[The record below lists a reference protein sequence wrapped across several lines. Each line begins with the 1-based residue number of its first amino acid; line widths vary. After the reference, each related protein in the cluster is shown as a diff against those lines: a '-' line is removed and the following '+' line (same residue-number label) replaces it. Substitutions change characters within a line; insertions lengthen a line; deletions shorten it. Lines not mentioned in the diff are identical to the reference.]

1 MSDEKLNLI
10 CPPIDLR
17 TAWYMRHDYTNNPI
31 NIKNILTVRASLYK
45 AYPDEEGTPAIFFDV
60 VGRDEPLMWLFPK
73 YSFGFEKAVELR
85 DAVLEQI
92 ERGDY
97 SPDFTTTQ
105 YLEALKTIG

>member
-1 MSDEKLNLI
+1 MQLNLI

-17 TAWYMRHDYTNNPI
+17 EAYYMRHDFTNDPI
-31 NIKNILTVRASLYK
+31 NIQNILSVKADK
-45 AYPDEEGTPAIFFDV
+45 FCAYPDEEGTPAIFFTV
-60 VGRDEPLMWLFPK
+60 TGAKEPLIWLFPK
-73 YSFGFEKAVELR
+73 HRFGFEKATALR

-105 YLEALKTIG
+105 YLEALKTTG